1 MWSCLRKR
9 KKVQDGC
16 PGPEINT
23 RDEETPPQAKKI
35 FTSAFEVRCEVSDQQ
50 FENEEGKTEP
60 LLSASPK
67 CVVQEERGNI
77 STSLQLHH
85 QSPKDGRQLHYPV
98 INNRSGGESSW
109 FSQPNLVQ
117 HETIKHASDK
127 KQRIR
132 SVLSAPL
139 PGSLSEEG
147 EPDSGLF
154 SLEDQKE
161 HMKPSTFS
169 EEMHFKEL
177 EMLQQERAELDCDA
191 GNKRLGQKYSQLE
204 HTVEEEQWRWEKL
217 EQERLEKQ
225 RLEQERLEE
234 QRLEQERLEKQQ
246 LEHERLEKQR
256 LEQERLEKQRLEQ
269 ERLEKQ
275 RLEQE
280 KLEKQ
285 RLELERLE
293 KQRLEQERLE
303 KQRLEQ
309 ERLEKQR
316 LEQERLEKQ
325 RLEQE
330 KLEKQ
335 QLELE
340 RLEKQR
346 LEQERLEKQR
356 LEQERLEKQ
365 RLEQERLEKQRL
377 EQERLEKQRLELER
391 LEKQRLEQERLEKQ
405 RLEQERLEK
414 QRLEQERLEKQRLE
428 QERLQLERAEQERL
442 EQERLEKQQLEQQR
456 LQRERAEQER
466 WKHVQSEQKQC
477 KFPGCTES
485 CYVEN
490 DGRVHDFCGRTHATQ
505 YNSLQSGGRQRGEWS
520 VSITVISSVCLP
532 SYHICM
538 LEWNLYSVCT

>member
-23 RDEETPPQAKKI
+23 RDEETPPQAKR
-35 FTSAFEVRCEVSDQQ
+35 FTSAFAVPCEVSDQQ

-67 CVVQEERGNI
+67 CIVQEE
-77 STSLQLHH
+77 QLHY
-85 QSPKDGRQLHYPV
+85 QSPKDGRQLHYPA
-98 INNRSGGESSW
+98 INNRSGEESSW

-139 PGSLSEEG
+139 PGSLLEEG

-169 EEMHFKEL
+169 EEMHFKQL
-177 EMLQQERAELDCDA
+177 EMLQQEQAELDHDA
-191 GNKRLGQKYSQLE
+191 GNRRLGQKYSQLE
-204 HTVEEEQWRWEKL
+204 HTVEEEQWRQKKLEQQQL
-217 EQERLEKQ
+217 EQERLENQ
-225 RLEQERLEE
+225 RLEQER
-234 QRLEQERLEKQQ
+234 
-246 LEHERLEKQR
+246 
-256 LEQERLEKQRLEQ
+256 
-269 ERLEKQ
+269 
-275 RLEQE
+275 
-280 KLEKQ
+280 LEKQ

-316 LEQERLEKQ
+316 LEQERLEEQ
-325 RLEQE
+325 RLEQ
-330 KLEKQ
+330 
-335 QLELE
+335 E

-377 EQERLEKQRLELER
+377 EQERLEKQRLEQERLEQERLEKQRLEQERLEKQRLEQERLEKQQLEQER

-428 QERLQLERAEQERL
+428 QKRLEKQRLERERLEKQRLEQVRLEKQQSEQERLQLERAEQERL
-442 EQERLEKQQLEQQR
+442 EQERLEKQ
-456 LQRERAEQER
+456 RERAEQSW
-466 WKHVQSEQKQC
+466 WKPVQSEQKQC
-477 KFPGCTES
+477 KLPGCTRL

-520 VSITVISSVCLP
+520 VSITVMSSACLP
-532 SYHICM
+532 SYHIFM